1 MLLLP
6 RHAGVVQCIR
16 VLNDFQHFPM
26 VQIPTHDSPRDVSGN
41 LNETETSCKLPAM
54 KIVFFGTPDF
64 AVPTLERL
72 IASRHE
78 VALVVTRPDRPVGR
92 RQILTAPPVVETARQ
107 HAIDVLQPKNLKS
120 REVEER
126 LTSIGLDA
134 AVVVA
139 YGKLIPARLLEIPR
153 HGFINLHPS
162 MLPRHRGPSPIQWA
176 LVCGDRATGVTT
188 MKLDEDM
195 DTGPILLQQ
204 RVSIE
209 DRETAEMLAPRLAAL
224 GADLIVRTLDELED
238 GTLTAHPQPADGAN
252 QTPMLRRNFAKVDW
266 SMPARQLVNR
276 LRGFTPWPGLYTKF
290 RGDRLKIFGFE
301 EVTPPP
307 RGNEDPGTVLSAE
320 EGGIVVRCG
329 KRTAAKI
336 TEVQREGRRRM
347 PVDAFLIGER
357 VTQGE
362 TLG

>member
-1 MLLLP
+1 
-6 RHAGVVQCIR
+6 
-16 VLNDFQHFPM
+16 
-26 VQIPTHDSPRDVSGN
+26 
-41 LNETETSCKLPAM
+41 M
-54 KIVFFGTPDF
+54 KIVIFGTPDF

-72 IASRHE
+72 MASRHE

-92 RQILTAPPVVETARQ
+92 RQILTAPPIVEVARQ
-107 HAIDVLQPKNLKS
+107 HAIDILQPKNLKS
-120 REVEER
+120 EEFGER
-126 LTSIGLDA
+126 LTSVGVEA

-153 HGFINLHPS
+153 YGFINLHPS
-162 MLPRHRGPSPIQWA
+162 LLPRHRGPSPIQWA

-188 MKLDEDM
+188 MQLDENM
-195 DTGPILLQQ
+195 DTGPILLQK
-204 RVSIE
+204 RVTIE

-224 GADLIVRTLDELED
+224 GADLIVRTLDELEA
-238 GTLTAHPQPADGAN
+238 GSLTAHPQPADGAN
-252 QTPMLRRNFAKVDW
+252 QTPMLRRNFAKTDW
-266 SMPARQLVNR
+266 SMPSRQLVNR

-290 RGDRLKIFGFE
+290 RGGRLKIFGLE
-301 EVTPPP
+301 EVKDPPK
-307 RGNEDPGTVLSAE
+307 GNAGPGTVLSVAD
-320 EGGIVVRCG
+320 GGIVVRCG

-357 VTQGE
+357 VTRGE